1 MASSKVETASAERSY
16 RVGPSDLHGESP
28 RSTDGAAGRSERA
41 RWTRRVLQNRNIV
54 AGGSVFLLLVVI
66 ALLAEALSPYN
77 PTRLYPGQR
86 LKPPG
91 APNFL
96 GTDEFGRD
104 ILSLVLHG
112 SRVSLLVGGVTMVLT
127 SLGGV
132 VIGLIAGYYRRLDIV
147 IMRVMDGLM
156 AFPAILLAIALMAA
170 RGPGVWNVI
179 LSLSIVYLPRTAML
193 IRSTALSV
201 RELDYVLAAQALGRG
216 GLAIAFRHILPNCI
230 GPLLVQGTFIFA
242 YAVLAEAIL
251 GFLGVGVPPYVPS
264 WGNVIASG
272 KNVIREAFWVSLF
285 PGLALTLSGLS
296 LNLLGDGLRDVLD
309 PRLRVQ

>member
-1 MASSKVETASAERSY
+1 MPDGIAVNETAVLA
-16 RVGPSDLHGESP
+16 GESVP
-28 RSTDGAAGRSERA
+28 AGGAR
-41 RWTRRVLQNRNIV
+41 TRLVHRILKNRNVVI
-54 AGGSVFLLLVVI
+54 GGSVFLVLVLV
-66 ALLAEALSPYN
+66 ALSADTLAPYN
-77 PTRLYPGQR
+77 PTRLHPGQR
-86 LKPPG
+86 LKPPSLQ
-91 APNFL
+91 NLF

-104 ILSLVLHG
+104 IASLVLHG
-112 SRVSLLVGGVTMVLT
+112 SRVSLLVGGVTMMLT

-132 VIGLIAGYYRRLDIV
+132 VIGLIAGYYRRLDVV

-179 LSLSIVYLPRTAML
+179 VSLSIVYLPRTAML

-201 RELDYVLAAQALGRG
+201 RELDYVIAAEALGRG
-216 GLAIAFRHILPNCI
+216 GLGIAFRHILPNCM

-272 KNVIREAFWVSLF
+272 KNVIREAFWVSAF
-285 PGLALTLSGLS
+285 PGVALTMAGLS
-296 LNLLGDGLRDVLD
+296 LNLLGDGLRDTLD
-309 PRLRVQ
+309 PRLRRE

>member
-1 MASSKVETASAERSY
+1 MPDGVAVNETAVFAGAS
-16 RVGPSDLHGESP
+16 VP
-28 RSTDGAAGRSERA
+28 AAGDR
-41 RWTRRVLQNRNIV
+41 TRLMHRILGNRNVVI
-54 AGGSVFLLLVVI
+54 GGSVFLVLVLV
-66 ALLAEALSPYN
+66 ALSAEMLAPYN
-77 PTRLYPGQR
+77 PTRLHPGQR
-86 LKPPG
+86 LKPPSLQ
-91 APNFL
+91 NLL

-104 ILSLVLHG
+104 IASLVLHG
-112 SRVSLLVGGVTMVLT
+112 SRVSLLVGGVTMMLT

-132 VIGLIAGYYRRLDIV
+132 VIGLIAGYYRRLDVV

-179 LSLSIVYLPRTAML
+179 VSLSIVYLPRTAML

-201 RELDYVLAAQALGRG
+201 RELDYVIAAEALGRG
-216 GLAIAFRHILPNCI
+216 GLGIAFRHILPNCM

-272 KNVIREAFWVSLF
+272 KNVIREAFWVSAF
-285 PGLALTLSGLS
+285 PGVALTMAGLS
-296 LNLLGDGLRDVLD
+296 LNLLGDGLRDTLD
-309 PRLRVQ
+309 PRLRRE